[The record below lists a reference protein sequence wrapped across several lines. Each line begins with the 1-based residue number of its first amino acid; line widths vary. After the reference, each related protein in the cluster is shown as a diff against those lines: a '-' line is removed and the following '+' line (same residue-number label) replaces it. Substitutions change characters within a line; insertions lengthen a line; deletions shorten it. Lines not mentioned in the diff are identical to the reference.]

1 MINELLDNLHGDGVF
16 SMGEKDAI
24 LESNATTRDKAR
36 VFIDGVI
43 NKGSTSCLKLI
54 THIQNEDPTLYSELS
69 LSDVQVN
76 ETDAPSVTKTSTA
89 PFSIKSFWESKQNDP
104 EVYNVTKDSYKNRIA
119 LLITNMTFSNKRMNR
134 EGAEVDHG
142 NMKKMLTNLGYEV
155 VTYTNLTGQA
165 INEAFTKFA
174 QHPKLKKTDSVI
186 VVIMSHGRLGAV
198 LGVNWYPSDKNSDEF
213 PINSIYTHLGSE
225 NCPALVDK
233 PKIIIIQACRGG
245 DVYLYTKLQLHLAS
259 FYFINIKNL
268 FVLERDGSVLVSD
281 SVHQPATEVGWE
293 DDAIRNV
300 HKEKDFISLLSCTP
314 DTVSYRHPVSGSL
327 LIQYFI
333 DQCDT
338 SGNQDHIQELFR
350 KVMLRFESFKSEDKR
365 QMATVD
371 RTTLIRHFYFFPGI

>member
-1 MINELLDNLHGDGVF
+1 MISELLDNLHGDGVF
-16 SMGEKDAI
+16 SMGEKNAM
-24 LESNATTRDKAR
+24 LESNATTKDKAR

-104 EVYNVTKDSYKNRIA
+104 EVYSVTKDSYKNRIA

-174 QHPKLKKTDSVI
+174 QHPKLKMTDSVI
-186 VVIMSHGRLGAV
+186 VVIMSHGRLGSV

-225 NCPALVDK
+225 NCPALIDK
-233 PKIIIIQACRGG
+233 PKIIIIQACRG
-245 DVYLYTKLQLHLAS
+245 
-259 FYFINIKNL
+259 
-268 FVLERDGSVLVSD
+268 ERDGSVFVSD

-365 QMATVD
+365 QMATID
-371 RTTLIRHFYFFPGI
+371 RTTLIKHFYFFPGI